1 MSPPTFEQPGQWF
14 RCTVPLEWMIRERLV
29 CFTRKFI
36 RNIVWVFG
44 QYSSTLSIW
53 PLLLFTTFIRLICQP
68 AATASVTPLK
78 QLVTR
83 FGGLDATGGKLCH
96 QRRGIVF
103 APVCPHCQESVQ
115 WPPDERG
122 RQGWA
127 FLGLSLVQLGPSSTS
142 HPSSHPLS
150 LLIEFEIDFMPR
162 GQMGARVVWI
172 VFTFCENAHFTLLE
186 LDLTPTWPKLWSCHR
201 AHPSPQ
207 IGNLRVA
214 ISPGSNIQYF
224 SPSCFNIAIITI
236 PSLSLARC
244 RLFWF
249 LWGSSRHLLST
260 WKHVF
265 TKSFIDSGYPK
276 HPMQSWSDLLFK
288 AGPKYELKIWLHAW
302 LTASMDSEF
311 PKVGFRI
318 ESRFT
323 DNGENSAQYC
333 SEREKMNLGCQ
344 LNSLCSYSTCLLEY

>member
-1 MSPPTFEQPGQWF
+1 
-14 RCTVPLEWMIRERLV
+14 
-29 CFTRKFI
+29 
-36 RNIVWVFG
+36 
-44 QYSSTLSIW
+44 
-53 PLLLFTTFIRLICQP
+53 
-68 AATASVTPLK
+68 
-78 QLVTR
+78 
-83 FGGLDATGGKLCH
+83 
-96 QRRGIVF
+96 
-103 APVCPHCQESVQ
+103 
-115 WPPDERG
+115 
-122 RQGWA
+122 
-127 FLGLSLVQLGPSSTS
+127 
-142 HPSSHPLS
+142 
-150 LLIEFEIDFMPR
+150 
-162 GQMGARVVWI
+162 MGAWVGRVNCFYISWKRSFHSPV
-172 VFTFCENAHFTLLE
+172 E

-207 IGNLRVA
+207 IGNLIVA
-214 ISPGSNIQYF
+214 ISPGSSSHIQYF

-288 AGPKYELKIWLHAW
+288 AAPKYELKIWLHAW

-311 PKVGFRI
+311 PKVGFRM

-333 SEREKMNLGCQ
+333 SECPQDESGMSIEFTLLVFNMFAWILNRKSRSKVNSTIRMFNSSKAVFKVNFEKVFRGTILF
-344 LNSLCSYSTCLLEY
+344 

>member
-1 MSPPTFEQPGQWF
+1 MAA
-14 RCTVPLEWMIRERLV
+14 RRER
-29 CFTRKFI
+29 
-36 RNIVWVFG
+36 
-44 QYSSTLSIW
+44 
-53 PLLLFTTFIRLICQP
+53 
-68 AATASVTPLK
+68 
-78 QLVTR
+78 
-83 FGGLDATGGKLCH
+83 
-96 QRRGIVF
+96 
-103 APVCPHCQESVQ
+103 
-115 WPPDERG
+115 PPR
-122 RQGWA
+122 
-127 FLGLSLVQLGPSSTS
+127 LSLPRPLTGAVGPFLNLS

-288 AGPKYELKIWLHAW
+288 AAPKYELKIWLHAW

-311 PKVGFRI
+311 PQVGFRI